1 MPHYVAIVEDA
12 GPEKAV
18 GIWFPDLPGCF
29 SAGDDIDEA
38 LRNAEDALALYAES
52 QAREGRELPAPRTV
66 SALKNDPAV
75 VADLHEHTLAL
86 IALPAAAAH
95 AAESTGR
102 PLLRSAT
109 ASAQRP
115 SDAVAN

>member
-1 MPHYVAIVEDA
+1 MVETRMPDYVAIVEDA
-12 GPEKAV
+12 EPEKAV

-38 LRNAEDALALYAES
+38 LRNAQEALSLYAES

-75 VADLHEHTLAL
+75 VAELRDHTLAL

-95 AAESTGR
+95 AAE
-102 PLLRSAT
+102 
-109 ASAQRP
+109 
-115 SDAVAN
+115 

>member
-29 SAGDDIDEA
+29 SAGDDIDDA
-38 LRNAEDALALYAES
+38 LRNAQDALALYAEF
-52 QAREGRELPAPRTV
+52 QAQEGRELPAPRTV

-86 IALPAAAAH
+86 IAPPAAAAH
-95 AAESTGR
+95 AAE
-102 PLLRSAT
+102 
-109 ASAQRP
+109 
-115 SDAVAN
+115 

>member
-1 MPHYVAIVEDA
+1 MSHYMAIVEDA

-38 LRNAEDALALYAES
+38 LRNAQEALALYAVS
-52 QAREGRELPAPRTV
+52 QAQEGRELPAPRTV

-75 VADLHEHTLAL
+75 AADL
-86 IALPAAAAH
+86 
-95 AAESTGR
+95 R
-102 PLLRSAT
+102 
-109 ASAQRP
+109 
-115 SDAVAN
+115 